1 MGPDPIIRRDP
12 VDTGR
17 TYLCIDLK
25 SFYASVECV
34 DRGFDPFETNLV
46 VADPTRGRSTIC
58 LAASPA
64 IKRLGVPSR
73 CRVYQI
79 PQNIKYEMAP
89 PRMKRYME
97 VSAQIYGIY
106 LRSVC
111 TQDIHVYS
119 IDECFI
125 DATPYLK
132 LYQTDARSF
141 AKKLMTD
148 VQRET
153 GICATAGIGTN
164 LFLAK
169 VALDITAKH
178 VDDHIGYLDER
189 EFRRLIWH
197 HRPITDIWGIG
208 PGIARRL
215 LQYNAQDLYGITQV
229 DERFLHKE
237 FGVNA
242 EFLIDHAWGYESCTM
257 ADIKAYRPRSHSLS
271 NGQVLCRD
279 YSVNEARTVIRE
291 MASASALDLVEK
303 HLICDSI
310 SLYVGYSLAEEG
322 VPSVGAARKL
332 GERTNSRRKL
342 TERLLSIYD
351 EIVDPRRSIRRL
363 NIAMGGL
370 EDEGCAMH
378 TLFDDLEAEEEE
390 HSLSAATL
398 AVQQK
403 FGKNALLRGISLRK
417 EATQRERNQQVGG
430 HRAE

>member
-25 SFYASVECV
+25 SFYASVECI
-34 DRGFDPFETNLV
+34 DRGFDPFGTNLV

-79 PQNIKYEMAP
+79 PQHIKYEMAP

-106 LRSVC
+106 LRSIC
-111 TQDIHVYS
+111 PQDIHVYS

-132 LYQTDARSF
+132 LYQTDVRSF
-141 AKKLMTD
+141 AKKLIGD
-148 VQRET
+148 VQTET

-189 EFRRLIWH
+189 EFRRVIWH

-215 LQYNAQDLYGITQV
+215 LQYNAQDLYGITQI

-257 ADIKAYRPRSHSLS
+257 ADIKAYKPRAHSIS

-279 YSVNEARTVIRE
+279 YTFSEARTVLRE
-291 MASASALDLVEK
+291 MVSASALNLVEK
-303 HLICDSI
+303 RLVCDSI
-310 SLYVGYSLAEEG
+310 SLYVGYSLGED
-322 VPSVGAARKL
+322 GATSAGASRKL
-332 GERTNSRRKL
+332 GEHTNSRRKL
-342 TERLLSIYD
+342 TERLLDIYD
-351 EIVDPRRSIRRL
+351 EISDPRRSVRRL
-363 NIAMGGL
+363 NIALGDL
-370 EDEGCAMH
+370 IPEEQAARS
-378 TLFDDLEAEEEE
+378 LFDDIETEEEE
-390 HSLSAATL
+390 HNLSATTL
-398 AVQQK
+398 AVQRK
-403 FGKNALLRGISLRK
+403 FGKNALLRGISLRE
-417 EATQRERNQQVGG
+417 EATQRERNMQVGG